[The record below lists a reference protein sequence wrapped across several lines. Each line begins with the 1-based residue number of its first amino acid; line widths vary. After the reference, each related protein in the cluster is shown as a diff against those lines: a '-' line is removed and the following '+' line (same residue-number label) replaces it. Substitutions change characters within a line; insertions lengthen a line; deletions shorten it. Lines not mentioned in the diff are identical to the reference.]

1 MEKLIRING
10 KEYII
15 PNEIFDKK
23 IKQKHRKKNKWCNLY
38 FFKNRKKNV
47 ITDKNQVKDDLV
59 ITSALQYQ
67 RDTFY
72 KMSSISQEDDTFDYY
87 YKLKHNTTTDI
98 VKHKSRSKKSLKKT
112 KYKWQDYKRPL
123 SEYERSADGKFVVR
137 FN

>member
-87 YKLKHNTTTDI
+87 YKLKYNTSTDI
-98 VKHKSRSKKSLKKT
+98 VKHKSRCKKSLKKT
-112 KYKWQDYKRPL
+112 KHKWQDYKKPL
-123 SEYERSADGKFVVR
+123 SEYEMSADGRFVVR
-137 FN
+137 FD